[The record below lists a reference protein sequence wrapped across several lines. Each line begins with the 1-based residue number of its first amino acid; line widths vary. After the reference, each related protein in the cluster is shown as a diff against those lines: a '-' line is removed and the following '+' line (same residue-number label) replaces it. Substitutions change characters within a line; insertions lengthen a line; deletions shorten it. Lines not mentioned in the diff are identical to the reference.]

1 MNTRPTVLLLP
12 GMLCDAAVWQHQI
25 AALAPFVDLQVPV
38 FRGFRSFAA
47 MADHVL
53 ALAPARFSLV
63 SHSMGGRVAIELLRR
78 TPERIA
84 QFVIMDAGV
93 HPVAAGEYE
102 RNRQLLSLAASGG
115 LAAVADQ
122 WIPFMLHPQRHADAA
137 LCERIRRMVLR
148 NSVEDLRGQL
158 EAAEQ
163 RPDQTAYLASIQ
175 HTVRI
180 VCGEQDNWNPLPLQ
194 QQLKAALAAAEL
206 VVIPDCGHMAPMEA
220 PERVNQL
227 LLDWLV

>member
-12 GMLCDAAVWQHQI
+12 GMLCDEAVWQHQI
-25 AALAPFVDLQVPV
+25 DALAPHVALQVPV

-53 ALAPARFSLV
+53 TQAPARFSLV
-63 SHSMGGRVAIELLRR
+63 SHSMGGRVAMELLRR
-78 TPERIA
+78 IPERIE

-93 HPVAAGEYE
+93 HPVAAGEYA
-102 RNRQLLSLAASGG
+102 RNRQLLALAGSGG
-115 LAAVADQ
+115 LSAVAEQ
-122 WIPFMLHPQRHADAA
+122 WIPFMLHPRRHADTA

-163 RPDQTAYLASIQ
+163 RPDQTAYLAGIH

-194 QQLKAALAAAEL
+194 QQLKATLAAAEL

-220 PERVNQL
+220 PEHVSQL
-227 LLDWLV
+227 LLDWLT